1 MTDAQILHE
10 ILRREAGYVNDP
22 IDRGRCTNMGIT
34 RTTLQDW
41 RGQLVTCEDV
51 RTLTEAE
58 ACAIYT
64 NRYIRPFD
72 GVDDAIK
79 PQLVDIA
86 VNAGVS
92 RARALLALA
101 QQGSKPLQTQL
112 VIERLKH
119 YARLCK
125 QDTAQVQF
133 LSGWVAR
140 ACEFL

>member
-1 MTDAQILHE
+1 MLHE

-34 RTTLQDW
+34 RTTLQEW
-41 RGQLVTCEDV
+41 RGQFVTCEDV
-51 RTLTEAE
+51 RKLTEAE
-58 ACAIYT
+58 ACAIYVS
-64 NRYIRPFD
+64 RYIRPFD

-101 QQGSKPLQTQL
+101 QQGTKPLQTQL